1 MASLELMALWRRH
14 KDECRPV
21 GEIVA
26 DARNGNLPGIEPI
39 THGFNVTDEK
49 AALAAMRKETAL

>member
-21 GEIVA
+21 GGIVS
-26 DARNGNLPGIEPI
+26 DARAGNLPGVHSIP
-39 THGFNVTDEK
+39 HGFEVTDEK
-49 AALAAMRKETAL
+49 AALAAMRKA